1 MSVRLYM
8 DDHVPAA
15 ITQGLRSRGVDGL
28 TSYED
33 GTAEFDDPPVLAR
46 ATELG
51 RVVFSQDAD
60 FLVITNQWLK
70 TGREFSG
77 LVYVHQLRLTIGQAI
92 QDLTLI
98 AQVLDPEDM
107 RNRIQYLP
115 L

>member
-8 DDHVPAA
+8 DHHVPAA
-15 ITQGLRSRGVDGL
+15 ITQGLRSRGVDVL
-28 TSYED
+28 TAYED

-46 ATELG
+46 AAELG

-60 FLVITNQWLK
+60 FLAITNQWLK

>member
-1 MSVRLYM
+1 MTLQCWQGQPNWDGWSLVRML
-8 DDHVPAA
+8 
-15 ITQGLRSRGVDGL
+15 I
-28 TSYED
+28 
-33 GTAEFDDPPVLAR
+33 
-46 ATELG
+46 
-51 RVVFSQDAD
+51 

>member
-1 MSVRLYM
+1 ML
-8 DDHVPAA
+8 
-15 ITQGLRSRGVDGL
+15 I
-28 TSYED
+28 
-33 GTAEFDDPPVLAR
+33 FLA
-46 ATELG
+46 
-51 RVVFSQDAD
+51 
-60 FLVITNQWLK
+60 ITNQWLK
-70 TGREFSG
+70 TGRGFSG

>member
-1 MSVRLYM
+1 M
-8 DDHVPAA
+8 
-15 ITQGLRSRGVDGL
+15 
-28 TSYED
+28 
-33 GTAEFDDPPVLAR
+33 
-46 ATELG
+46 G

-70 TGREFSG
+70 AGREFSG